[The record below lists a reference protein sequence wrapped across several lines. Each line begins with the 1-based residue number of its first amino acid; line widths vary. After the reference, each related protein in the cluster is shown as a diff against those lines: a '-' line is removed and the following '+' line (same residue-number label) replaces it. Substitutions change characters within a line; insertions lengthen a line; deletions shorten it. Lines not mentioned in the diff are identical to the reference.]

1 MNRPRCSKMKK
12 LKKERSNSHL
22 CGTIIFS
29 SVRDNFKKEKEEKT
43 YQWTRRLTS
52 ATTQRDKPN
61 SFSLPAEI
69 EKLVIKREA
78 TITCVEWK
86 SFSVEKKKEAEE
98 EEETYLVASL
108 CVLHRD
114 DAMFC
119 VALLIVLLLHQFFV
133 VLQVFVALQVIPCCS
148 AASWSRLCRV
158 ALRRVAP
165 RCISSISCTHLRES
179 TSESKHIH
187 RETDKHTDR
196 ELTSRCNNQQHSSYR
211 LQRRTTATRIGERGW
226 LLCLLLHFC
235 CSLRQ

>member
-1 MNRPRCSKMKK
+1 MDTTTHQRNDATWQTQFFFFASWNRKTCNEK
-12 LKKERSNSHL
+12 RSNNHL
-22 CGTIIFS
+22 YGMKIIFS
-29 SVRDNFKKEKEEKT
+29 RKEE
-43 YQWTRRLTS
+43 
-52 ATTQRDKPN
+52 
-61 SFSLPAEI
+61 E
-69 EKLVIKREA
+69 
-78 TITCVEWK
+78 
-86 SFSVEKKKEAEE
+86 EE
-98 EEETYLVASL
+98 EEETYLVVSL
-108 CVLHRD
+108 YMLHRD

-148 AASWSRLCRV
+148 AASWSRLCRVALHRV

-211 LQRRTTATRIGERGW
+211 LRRRTTATRIGERGW

-235 CSLRQ
+235 CSLCQ